1 MIDQKISL
9 IFNEPVHFNE
19 KVELRIPTLYEAVT
33 TNEYFMYSR
42 IFTISTRLI
51 FGQLRNV
58 EELVSSFPT
67 IWEMMFSEDTDA
79 VLGKVMGYEGLGS
92 DCLINALV
100 FWTGLSN
107 DKDTGFKKLG
117 NGKIIHIDSDWV
129 IDKKEFIRFSDIVKT
144 IVCYDPESERQFI
157 PPRINSDASYKAWM
171 TMYKRRA
178 KQSGKGSSIADKIG
192 ILSVMTDGAILPEKM
207 KSMSVFLFNKLYDGL
222 QSKEAYERYW
232 QIQVSPKFAS
242 DKATQKH
249 WTETFR
255 I

>member
-9 IFNEPVHFNE
+9 IFNEPIDFSE
-19 KVELRIPTLYEAVT
+19 KVKIRIPTLYEAVT
-33 TNEYFMYSR
+33 TDEYFIYSR

-67 IWEMMFSEDTDA
+67 IWEMMFSKDTDQ

-100 FWTGLSN
+100 YWTGLDN
-107 DKDTGFKKLG
+107 DKENGFKKLG

-129 IDKKEFIRFSDIVKT
+129 IDKEEFLKFSEIIKM
-144 IVCYDPESERQFI
+144 IVCYDPKSEENFI
-157 PPRINSDASYKAWM
+157 PPRITSDASYKAWM
-171 TMYKRRA
+171 AIYNRRT
-178 KQSGKGSSIADKIG
+178 KHSKKGSSVADKIG
-192 ILSVMTDGAILPEKM
+192 ILSVMTNGSILPENM
-207 KSMSVFLFNKLYDGL
+207 KSMPIFLFNKLYDGL

-242 DKATQKH
+242 DKTTQKH